1 MTDKISSAVLKYI
14 DQLKL
19 DSYPGGIPNTLQHT
33 GEQWDYPNVWPPMQ
47 YILVEGLDN
56 LGTIEAKAISKKWG
70 YRWVKSNFKAYSET
84 RAMFEKVRL
93 SRRRLQIILFIQIYF
108 IYSTTQKNSVDMV
121 VAVNTTFKKDLAGQM
136 AS

>member
-14 DQLKL
+14 DKLKL
-19 DSYPGGIPNTLQHT
+19 DSYPGGVPNTLQQT

-56 LGTIEAKAISKKWG
+56 LGTVESKAISKKWG

-84 RAMFEKVRL
+84 RAMFEKVRP
-93 SRRRLQIILFIQIYF
+93 SRPRLQIILLIQIYF
-108 IYSTTQKNSVDMV
+108 LYSTMQKNLV
-121 VAVNTTFKKDLAGQM
+121 VMAAAVNMVFKKDLAGQM